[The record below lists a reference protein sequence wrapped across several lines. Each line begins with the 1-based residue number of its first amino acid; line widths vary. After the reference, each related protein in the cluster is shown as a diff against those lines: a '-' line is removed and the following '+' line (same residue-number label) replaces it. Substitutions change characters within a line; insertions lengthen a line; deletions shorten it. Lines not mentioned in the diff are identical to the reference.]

1 MEGPTPVSALIHAA
15 TMVTAGVF
23 LLIRCSFIFEF
34 LPEILYIISIIGAF
48 TAFFSA
54 TIALVQMDIKK
65 LMGLVTSPAW
75 QTFEEYLEEDK
86 DMTIKRVMNSSDDKE
101 IAKAQGR
108 FALAEQVLNIRTL
121 LINKNE

>member
-1 MEGPTPVSALIHAA
+1 
-15 TMVTAGVF
+15 
-23 LLIRCSFIFEF
+23 
-34 LPEILYIISIIGAF
+34 
-48 TAFFSA
+48 
-54 TIALVQMDIKK
+54 MDIKK

-75 QTFEEYLEEDK
+75 LTFEEYLEEDK

-121 LINKNE
+121 LINKNG

>member
-1 MEGPTPVSALIHAA
+1 
-15 TMVTAGVF
+15 
-23 LLIRCSFIFEF
+23 
-34 LPEILYIISIIGAF
+34 
-48 TAFFSA
+48 
-54 TIALVQMDIKK
+54 MDIKK

-121 LINKNE
+121 LINKDG